1 MREYFVKNKQTN
13 TIVRII
19 KPQDDINWPPFD
31 FFRYSHAELQ
41 FQLFNDRLKL
51 TCPYIIPEK
60 MIRTFVIDKV
70 DELIA
75 EKLNETTPKT
85 EIHKLLT
92 DDSLSYKQQNSLLNN
107 VTLNPTDILWLN
119 WEAQDLGYLLDIYHE
134 EKFPEKFEEK
144 QKPAVFIQNEDKS
157 IELMGTTNMTDGE
170 MRALLEQRKV
180 VQARIYH
187 KDNHWHCFYF
197 TYKGLAGEEGGVMGS
212 KPHYHY
218 LSDKSGITWE
228 ELLRRIKDC
237 NMPSSKVHIL
247 IEGL

>member
-1 MREYFVKNKQTN
+1 MREYFVKDKRTN
-13 TIVRII
+13 TVVRII
-19 KPQDDINWPPFD
+19 KPQDDVNWPPFD
-31 FFRYSHAELQ
+31 FFRFSHTELQ

-51 TCPYIIPEK
+51 NCPYKIPEK
-60 MIRTFVIDKV
+60 KVRTFVLDKV
-70 DELIA
+70 DKLIE
-75 EKLNETTPKT
+75 EKLNATTPKP
-85 EIHKLLT
+85 EIHQLLT
-92 DDSLSYKQQNSLLNN
+92 DSSLSYKQQNSLLNN
-107 VTLNPTDILWLN
+107 VSLSPTDILWLN
-119 WEAQDLGYLLDIYHE
+119 REAQDLGYLLDIYHE
-134 EKFPEKFEEK
+134 EKFPKKFEEK
-144 QKPAVFIQNEDKS
+144 QKPAVFIQNEDNTIK
-157 IELMGTTNMTDGE
+157 LMGTTNMTDGE

-228 ELLRRIKDC
+228 ELLKRIKDC
-237 NMPSSKVHIL
+237 NMPSSKVHIV

>member
-1 MREYFVKNKQTN
+1 M
-13 TIVRII
+13 

-51 TCPYIIPEK
+51 TCPYKIPEK

-70 DELIA
+70 DELIE
-75 EKLNETTPKT
+75 EKLNVTTPKS

-119 WEAQDLGYLLDIYHE
+119 REAQDLGYLLDIYHE
-134 EKFPEKFEEK
+134 EKFPEKFEGK

-157 IELMGTTNMTDGE
+157 IELMGTTNMSDGE

-187 KDNHWHCFYF
+187 KDHHWHCFYF

-237 NMPSSKVHIL
+237 NMPSSKVHIV

>member
-1 MREYFVKNKQTN
+1 MREYYVKDKHSNKV
-13 TIVRII
+13 VRII
-19 KPQDDINWPPFD
+19 KPQDDVNWPPFD

-51 TCPYIIPEK
+51 NCPYKIPEK
-60 MIRTFVIDKV
+60 KVRTFVLDKV
-70 DELIA
+70 DELIE
-75 EKLNETTPKT
+75 EKLKATAPKP
-85 EIHKLLT
+85 EIHQLLT
-92 DDSLSYKQQNSLLNN
+92 DGSLSYKQQKSLLNN
-107 VTLNPTDILWLN
+107 VTFSSIDVLWLN
-119 WEAQDLGYLLDIYHE
+119 REAQDLGYLLDIYHE

-170 MRALLEQRKV
+170 MRSLLEQRKV

-237 NMPSSKVHIL
+237 NMPSSKVHIV